1 MILNMHRLWNIGARR
16 FLFALFK
23 SGRDLKLIN
32 RHNIPPLLSSKR
44 DIHEYKVLSKYERN
58 SIQELYDDGILVIMI
73 GACSLSIIKKF
84 PISWC
89 SQSGDHVEKTIKQN
103 LAIDNIW
110 MGRKKELSLFLA
122 TYSNFVI
129 EKLTICFFYIL
140 KCGQIGHFF
149 HEKTFK

>member
-1 MILNMHRLWNIGARR
+1 MKHRARR

-73 GACSLSIIKKF
+73 GACSLSIIKKN
-84 PISWC
+84 PIS
-89 SQSGDHVEKTIKQN
+89 
-103 LAIDNIW
+103 
-110 MGRKKELSLFLA
+110 
-122 TYSNFVI
+122 
-129 EKLTICFFYIL
+129 
-140 KCGQIGHFF
+140 
-149 HEKTFK
+149 